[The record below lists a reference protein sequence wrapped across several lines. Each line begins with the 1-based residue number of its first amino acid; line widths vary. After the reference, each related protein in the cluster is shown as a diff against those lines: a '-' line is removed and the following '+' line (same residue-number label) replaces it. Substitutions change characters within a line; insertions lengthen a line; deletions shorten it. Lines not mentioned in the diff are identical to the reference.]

1 MSQDQEPVGAEPPS
15 LETTEE
21 SEQAPMN
28 TLEASESEVEE
39 VTEEP
44 EDTSAEKSGGDE
56 SQPSSQDRDVEG
68 VKDSDEETHPMDV
81 LLEEESYD
89 LEMPRRGEIRVG
101 TIARVTETDVLVDIG
116 AKSEGVIS
124 SRELERMTDEQR
136 SEMVVGKQVDVYVLR
151 SGGRDGQLIL
161 SMSKAREERDWQ
173 QAESLLKSQDLYE
186 GTVAGYN
193 KGGLII
199 KLGNVR
205 GFIPASQVSLSRR
218 RRAHGNTPDQ
228 RWGKMVDEPVIAKVI
243 EVDKSRNRLI
253 MSERAATREA
263 RDALKE
269 RLIEEL
275 EIGEVRTGHVISLA
289 DFGAFVDI
297 GGADGLVHLSEISW
311 KRVSHP
317 REVLKVGQKVDV
329 KVLGVDK
336 GRKRI
341 SLSIRELE
349 ANPWDQIVEN
359 FEEGQLVEGTITK
372 LTDFGA
378 FASLAGTGEYD
389 IEGLIHVSELVDH
402 RVGHPREVVQEG
414 QVLTLRIIKID
425 NNRRRIGLSLKR
437 VSSAE
442 YSEQDWRVAMQEM
455 QTRDS
460 EDEAQGEVEDF
471 DAALEAA
478 TVDIP
483 AAEENIA
490 EVEEVEASTTEA
502 AAVETLEAETSESQA
517 AEDVDMAEDSE
528 ASVTEAAA
536 VETLE
541 AEPSESQVAEDAEM
555 AEDSEESVTE
565 AVAAEAAEVETVEE
579 THAEGEAAEASDLEE
594 VEAIDETQIGS
605 EKAEDTKTPE
615 DTRPEEE
622 KAQPPSTEQQGEDTG
637 GDPPSDDPQGDVVD
651 AK

>member
-15 LETTEE
+15 QETIEE
-21 SEQAPMN
+21 SQQAPMN
-28 TLEASESEVEE
+28 ALEASESEVEE
-39 VTEEP
+39 VQEEP
-44 EDTSAEKSGGDE
+44 EDTSAEKSEEDE
-56 SQPSSQDRDVEG
+56 SQSSSQVRDFEDIT
-68 VKDSDEETHPMDV
+68 DSDEATHPMDL

-101 TIARVTETDVLVDIG
+101 TIARVTESDVLVDIG

-124 SRELERMTDEQR
+124 SRELERLTDEQR
-136 SEMVVGKQVDVYVLR
+136 SEMVVGNQVDVYVLR
-151 SGGRDGQLIL
+151 SGGRDGQLML

-173 QAESLLKSQDLYE
+173 LAESLLKSQDLYE

-218 RRAHGNTPDQ
+218 RRAHGNTPGQ
-228 RWGKMVDEPVIAKVI
+228 RWGKMVDDPVIAKVL
-243 EVDKSRNRLI
+243 EVDRSRNRLI

-269 RLIEEL
+269 RLIDDL
-275 EIGEVRTGHVISLA
+275 EIGEARTGHVISLA

-336 GRKRI
+336 ERKRI

-349 ANPWDQIVEN
+349 PNPWDQIVEN

-378 FASLAGTGEYD
+378 FASLAGTGDYD
-389 IEGLIHVSELVDH
+389 IEGLIHVSELADH
-402 RVGHPREVVQEG
+402 RVEHPREVVQEG
-414 QVLTLRIIKID
+414 QVVSLRIIKID
-425 NNRRRIGLSLKR
+425 HNRRRIGLSLKR

-442 YSEQDWRVAMQEM
+442 YSEQDWRAAMQEM
-455 QTRDS
+455 QARES
-460 EDEAQGEVEDF
+460 EDETQGEVEDF
-471 DAALEAA
+471 DAALEAV
-478 TVDIP
+478 TEDIP
-483 AAEENIA
+483 VAEEDTAAAEDAEAGTTEAEAVETPEVETSEEEEQAAEETAEASDVA
-490 EVEEVEASTTEA
+490 EVEAADDAQVEADEAEEEAQAAEETAAASDVAEAEA
-502 AAVETLEAETSESQA
+502 ADEAQVEADEAEEEAQA
-517 AEDVDMAEDSE
+517 AEDTAA
-528 ASVTEAAA
+528 ASDVVEMEAADEA
-536 VETLE
+536 QVE
-541 AEPSESQVAEDAEM
+541 
-555 AEDSEESVTE
+555 
-565 AVAAEAAEVETVEE
+565 
-579 THAEGEAAEASDLEE
+579 
-594 VEAIDETQIGS
+594 
-605 EKAEDTKTPE
+605 AEDTKTPE
-615 DTRPEEE
+615 IAEPGEEQ
-622 KAQPPSTEQQGEDTG
+622 AQPSSAESQGADTG
-637 GDPPSDDPQGDVVD
+637 GDPPSDDPQDEGVD
-651 AK
+651 TK

>member
-15 LETTEE
+15 QETTEE

-39 VTEEP
+39 VQEEP
-44 EDTSAEKSGGDE
+44 ADTSAEKSEEDE
-56 SQPSSQDRDVEG
+56 SQSSSQVRDIEDI
-68 VKDSDEETHPMDV
+68 KDSNEAAHPMDV

-89 LEMPRRGEIRVG
+89 LEMPHRGEIRVG
-101 TIARVTETDVLVDIG
+101 TIARVTESDVLVDIG

-124 SRELERMTDEQR
+124 SRELERLTDEQR
-136 SEMVVGKQVDVYVLR
+136 SEMEVGKQVDVYVLR
-151 SGGRDGQLIL
+151 SSGRDGQLIL
-161 SMSKAREERDWQ
+161 SISKAREERDWQ

-243 EVDKSRNRLI
+243 EVDRSRNRLI

-269 RLIEEL
+269 RLIDEL

-297 GGADGLVHLSEISW
+297 GGADGLVHLSEVSW

-336 GRKRI
+336 ERKRI

-349 ANPWDQIVEN
+349 PNPWDQIVEN

-378 FASLAGTGEYD
+378 FASLAGTGDYD
-389 IEGLIHVSELVDH
+389 IEGLIHVSELADH

-414 QVLTLRIIKID
+414 QVVTLRVIKID
-425 NNRRRIGLSLKR
+425 HNRRRIGLSLKR

-442 YSEQDWRVAMQEM
+442 YSEQDWRAAMQDM
-455 QTRDS
+455 QARES
-460 EDEAQGEVEDF
+460 EDEVQGEVEDF

-478 TVDIP
+478 TEDIP
-483 AAEENIA
+483 VAEEDTAEVEDAGAGTAEAEEVETGEAETLEEQAEEEVQAAEETA
-490 EVEEVEASTTEA
+490 EAGDVAETEA
-502 AAVETLEAETSESQA
+502 AGEAQAEAE
-517 AEDVDMAEDSE
+517 
-528 ASVTEAAA
+528 
-536 VETLE
+536 
-541 AEPSESQVAEDAEM
+541 
-555 AEDSEESVTE
+555 
-565 AVAAEAAEVETVEE
+565 
-579 THAEGEAAEASDLEE
+579 EAAEAGDA
-594 VEAIDETQIGS
+594 VEADAAGETQV
-605 EKAEDTKTPE
+605 EAEDTKTPE
-615 DTRPEEE
+615 DTEPEEE
-622 KAQPPSTEQQGEDTG
+622 KAQPPSAESQGAETG
-637 GDPPSDDPQGDVVD
+637 GDPPSDDPQGEVVD